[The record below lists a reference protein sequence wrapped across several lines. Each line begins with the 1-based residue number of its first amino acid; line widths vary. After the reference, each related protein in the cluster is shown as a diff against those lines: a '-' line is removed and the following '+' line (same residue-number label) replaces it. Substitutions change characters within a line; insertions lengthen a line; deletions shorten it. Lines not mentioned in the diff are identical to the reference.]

1 MEIIS
6 SRPRSLIRQEK
17 IQTEGLTISEQA
29 IIAISVQSA
38 SNPRIRDHQDLLAIA
53 EIINN
58 TVNIRMELKPKK
70 YQELEVL
77 LQSLEADLMKFPNL
91 TESEILKALNLGI
104 DGTYNP
110 TGDFFFSSS
119 QFVKWIRAYV
129 ESTKKPVIAKHA
141 QLLHQ
146 VKDPETVL
154 SREEHIKIAAE
165 CANMYSATRR
175 GNPDFRVIAAAPL
188 YENIEQ
194 LGIYALDIAEKW
206 EIASKVVKLHPNAND
221 DEIKILS
228 KSVAYNRFIENL
240 TDLNQMVSTTGQ
252 IIDLIGHYQTIDD
265 CEYQVYTDTILDGK
279 KRVISLMAKCTKS
292 KTKSDHPFP
301 ILETNI
307 ARMINFGSWVKIE

>member
-1 MEIIS
+1 
-6 SRPRSLIRQEK
+6 
-17 IQTEGLTISEQA
+17 
-29 IIAISVQSA
+29 
-38 SNPRIRDHQDLLAIA
+38 
-53 EIINN
+53 
-58 TVNIRMELKPKK
+58 
-70 YQELEVL
+70 
-77 LQSLEADLMKFPNL
+77 
-91 TESEILKALNLGI
+91 
-104 DGTYNP
+104 
-110 TGDFFFSSS
+110 
-119 QFVKWIRAYV
+119 
-129 ESTKKPVIAKHA
+129 
-141 QLLHQ
+141 
-146 VKDPETVL
+146 
-154 SREEHIKIAAE
+154 
-165 CANMYSATRR
+165 MYSATRR